1 MIMLWSFIFVQCELA
16 KAYEVAAAI
25 ADTFERF
32 GEEYGAFEEQVFS
45 VSGEH
50 DLLIKARFLAPDNL
64 GRFVNEK
71 LHQVPH
77 IRGTKTIIA
86 FNAFAPRQKVQPPA
100 E

>member
-1 MIMLWSFIFVQCELA
+1 MLWSFIFVQCELG

-25 ADTFERF
+25 ADVLERF
-32 GEEYGAFEEQVFS
+32 GEEYGAFEDQIFS

-50 DLLIKARFLAPDNL
+50 DLLIKARFVAPDNL

-71 LHQVPH
+71 LHHIPN

-86 FNAFAPRQKVQPPA
+86 FNAFAPRQKVDPDA
-100 E
+100 AR